1 MSLDAGAVD
10 VRDVTERFDR
20 AVRMARFARSAA
32 DYDPVWDLLHEAAH
46 VPDVAADLA
55 LTHLTSA
62 DTRLRATACD
72 LLGVVAHVDRSRRAP
87 AAAVLVTLRESHPDV
102 VRAIVR
108 AAGETRDPGTRP
120 LLTAHAT
127 SADVGVR
134 LAVAHALTLV
144 MTDDDTRGEDGRDAL
159 DALIALTRDPDPEV
173 RNWATFGL
181 GWQLPVDG
189 PEVRA
194 ALWARTADEYAD
206 AREEGVRGLARRR
219 DGRAIPLVAAL
230 LATRDAHVHTFDA
243 AAFLGAPELVG
254 PLSAYDRSDPGV
266 ALALQACDP
275 VAREARDD
283 RAWALF
289 RAVAERYPELPV
301 ALYCERFELGTYLD
315 VAPLELAD
323 ATQMAGLPVDVLLR
337 RAYGDVA
344 LAAELFAAQAVAP
357 VEDR

>member
-1 MSLDAGAVD
+1 MRAMSLDAGAVD

-55 LTHLTSA
+55 LAHLTSA

-120 LLTAHAT
+120 LLTAQAA
-127 SADVGVR
+127 SPDVGVR

-144 MTDDDTRGEDGRDAL
+144 MTDGPVTDAAAGAEAL
-159 DALIALTRDPDPEV
+159 DALVALTRDPDPEV

-194 ALWARTADEYAD
+194 ALW
-206 AREEGVRGLARRR
+206 
-219 DGRAIPLVAAL
+219 
-230 LATRDAHVHTFDA
+230 
-243 AAFLGAPELVG
+243 
-254 PLSAYDRSDPGV
+254 
-266 ALALQACDP
+266 
-275 VAREARDD
+275 
-283 RAWALF
+283 
-289 RAVAERYPELPV
+289 
-301 ALYCERFELGTYLD
+301 
-315 VAPLELAD
+315 
-323 ATQMAGLPVDVLLR
+323 
-337 RAYGDVA
+337 
-344 LAAELFAAQAVAP
+344 
-357 VEDR
+357 